1 MLSENAISKD
11 AYPISTTL
19 TPTNTAPVAWPS
31 AAAGR
36 PTLTGGMTAGR
47 IAGAL
52 CCVSSFVRGVPDL
65 LANDGRLGCVGVG
78 VGVWW
83 GE

>member
-52 CCVSSFVRGVPDL
+52 RLQFRAR
-65 LANDGRLGCVGVG
+65 LAGLAG
-78 VGVWW
+78 
-83 GE
+83 